1 MGVPLCPWAR
11 YIGEKIWHESQ
22 QTEKLTDG
30 SLELTFQVAGLEE
43 IKRWIMGLGPEANV
57 IEPEMLKDMVKAD
70 LKKTLIQ
77 YERIRPVYHDIAA
90 IKDRPDF
97 MSS

>member
-1 MGVPLCPWAR
+1 LHDR
-11 YIGEKIWHESQ
+11 
-22 QTEKLTDG
+22 
-30 SLELTFQVAGLEE
+30 SLELTFQVAGLDE
-43 IKRWIMGLGPEANV
+43 IKQWIMGLGPEANV

-77 YERIRPVYHDIAA
+77 YERIRPV
-90 IKDRPDF
+90 DF